1 MVSSWTFCRN
11 QIEDV
16 LAEKAQAKKN
26 KPLPKKQL
34 PVKKPPPESIRNIK
48 RNMVFKILHPYDSD

>member
-1 MVSSWTFCRN
+1 MN

-16 LAEKAQAKKN
+16 LGENSQARKN
-26 KPLPKKQL
+26 KPLPKKQM

-48 RNMVFKILHPYDSD
+48 RNMVFKILHPYDFD

>member
-1 MVSSWTFCRN
+1 MLGEN
-11 QIEDV
+11 AQ
-16 LAEKAQAKKN
+16 EKKI

-48 RNMVFKILHPYDSD
+48 RNMVFKILHPYDFD

>member
-1 MVSSWTFCRN
+1 VFNGFLNFCRN
-11 QIEDV
+11 EDV
-16 LAEKAQAKKN
+16 LGEKAQAKKT

-48 RNMVFKILHPYDSD
+48 RNMVFKILHPYDFD